1 MYHQI
6 KLSSTEVS
14 PSLITGNNLGD
25 NDAEM
30 FFKLLESN
38 SVLRRLYLRN
48 NHFERE
54 AAKWFRDALATNESL
69 RILDLSWNHLRL
81 MGAIWI
87 CEGVQVPQKKR
98 KFVAYFQAGVLS
110 TRKIEVE
117 K

>member
-1 MYHQI
+1 
-6 KLSSTEVS
+6 
-14 PSLITGNNLGD
+14 
-25 NDAEM
+25 M
-30 FFKLLESN
+30 FFKLLETN

-87 CEGVQVPQKKR
+87 CEGVQVWYQCMENSKGYETQRAQSARCNNTSLAKEYKGDACYEYNMLP
-98 KFVAYFQAGVLS
+98 VWEG
-110 TRKIEVE
+110 
-117 K
+117 